1 MWLTGRLAPD
11 FKTIADFRRLN
22 GAAICAA
29 CAQFIVICR
38 SIGLFTRPLAVIDGS
53 RFKGVNARDRNFT
66 RGKVRGRL
74 DKLNEAMARY
84 LTALDAADHQ
94 EAIDG
99 RSSGAGRLRDKL
111 ARLQAQMQKVRTLQ
125 AAVEAAPDKQVS
137 FTDPDSRLMVGRGR
151 DGSLQPPPAQIPA
164 CATNAPGSS
173 LGFWRQSG
181 ATAAGAIS

>member
-1 MWLTGRLAPD
+1 
-11 FKTIADFRRLN
+11 
-22 GAAICAA
+22 
-29 CAQFIVICR
+29 
-38 SIGLFTRPLAVIDGS
+38 
-53 RFKGVNARDRNFT
+53 
-66 RGKVRGRL
+66 
-74 DKLNEAMARY
+74 
-84 LTALDAADHQ
+84 
-94 EAIDG
+94 
-99 RSSGAGRLRDKL
+99 
-111 ARLQAQMQKVRTLQ
+111 MQKVRTLQ